1 MRKCFC
7 DVCGQEIQVRDFE
20 EMCEK
25 VNFMDHFELCT
36 SCYEKVDFKGYE
48 AAKKTFFLDYCKTHV
63 KKTKKPAKPASTTL
77 EQAVDDEAEKK
88 LAKLD
93 HAHAVCKCK
102 KGGAVV
108 TTCKCGKHEHKVS
121 RKPAKPLP
129 KTMKE
134 IAQETGVEY
143 KRVHKY
149 AYCHGIGTATRTA
162 DGHQVRV
169 FTDDEVRE
177 IIRHFEGGK

>member
-1 MRKCFC
+1 MSNK
-7 DVCGQEIQVRDFE
+7 IY
-20 EMCEK
+20 K
-25 VNFMDHFELCT
+25 VNGDHLNAL
-36 SCYEKVDFKGYE
+36 GE
-48 AAKKTFFLDYCKTHV
+48 AAGIIVAFLESIKADDALLNFSAAQALLKLKGTE
-63 KKTKKPAKPASTTL
+63 KPAKPASTTL
-77 EQAVDDEAEKK
+77 EQAVDEEAERK

-102 KGGAVV
+102 KGGAVA

-121 RKPAKPLP
+121 QKPAKPLP

-134 IAQETGVEY
+134 IAQTTGVEY
-143 KRVHKY
+143 KRIHKY

-162 DGHQVRV
+162 DGHQARV

>member
-1 MRKCFC
+1 MSNK
-7 DVCGQEIQVRDFE
+7 IY
-20 EMCEK
+20 K
-25 VNFMDHFELCT
+25 VNGEHLNAL
-36 SCYEKVDFKGYE
+36 GE
-48 AAKKTFFLDYCKTHV
+48 AAGIIVAFLESIKADDALLNFSAAQALLKL
-63 KKTKKPAKPASTTL
+63 KSAEKPAKPASTTL
-77 EQAVDDEAEKK
+77 EQAVDEEAERK
-88 LAKLD
+88 LAKLE
-93 HAHAVCKCK
+93 HTHAVCKCK

-134 IAQETGVEY
+134 IAQATGVEY
-143 KRVHKY
+143 KRIHKY

-162 DGHQVRV
+162 DGHQARV

-177 IIRHFEGGK
+177 IIRHFEK